1 MKKYSVTVNG
11 VVYDVTV
18 EEISADMTA
27 PAPVSPAPSAAPS
40 PAAAPAPV
48 KAPTPTAAPAPAAAP
63 AGEARITI
71 SAPMPGSILSVNVK
85 VGDKVEKGAVL
96 CILEAMKM
104 ENEIMAPEAGTVTSV
119 AATKGA
125 SVQSGDVLVTLA

>member
-1 MKKYSVTVNG
+1 
-11 VVYDVTV
+11 
-18 EEISADMTA
+18 
-27 PAPVSPAPSAAPS
+27 
-40 PAAAPAPV
+40 
-48 KAPTPTAAPAPAAAP
+48 
-63 AGEARITI
+63 
-71 SAPMPGSILSVNVK
+71 MPGSILSVNVK

-119 AATKGA
+119 ATTKGA